1 MSLSWAEILT
11 AVGTIINIA
20 LLIWK
25 GGAVSNQ
32 ITELAESRK
41 AHDAIIAAHKSEA
54 NKDHEHVLEL
64 IRAAQLDA
72 AQKFVTVDNLSAFK
86 QDITSTLNRLVDR
99 VDRVLDTRGNSHV
112 AGK

>member
-11 AVGTIINIA
+11 AIGTVINIA

-41 AHDAIIAAHKSEA
+41 THDAMIAAHKKDA
-54 NKDHEHVLEL
+54 DTDHEHVLDL

-72 AQKFVTVDNLSAFK
+72 AQKFVTVDNLSSFK
-86 QDITSTLNRLVDR
+86 ADITSTLNRLVDR
-99 VDRVLDTRGNSHV
+99 VDRVLDVRGPHV
-112 AGK
+112 SGK